1 LINRLYAEYSEKKWA
16 QTEEMDA
23 DSSIYM
29 TFICFSVYTVK
40 KDLKDIEQCRQ
51 MDTER
56 QQFQE

>member
-1 LINRLYAEYSEKKWA
+1 MQNTVKKWA

>member
-1 LINRLYAEYSEKKWA
+1 MGADRGNGRRQQYLYDLYLFLGIHSE
-16 QTEEMDA
+16 
-23 DSSIYM
+23 
-29 TFICFSVYTVK
+29 